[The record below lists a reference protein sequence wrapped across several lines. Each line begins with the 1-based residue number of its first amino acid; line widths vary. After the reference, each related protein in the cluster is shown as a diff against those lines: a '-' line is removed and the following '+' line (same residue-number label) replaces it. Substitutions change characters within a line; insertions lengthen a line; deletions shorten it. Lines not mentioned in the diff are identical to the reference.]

1 MREANGLGVKPA
13 RTRRMKS
20 EETWVCIPALTLTS
34 IVASRK
40 FLNVS
45 RPCFLI
51 CEMGGFK
58 KEYYPGGNHRTK
70 PPNMV
75 EIDGMNLLVT
85 RIYSEVKI
93 E

>member
-1 MREANGLGVKPA
+1 MRNL
-13 RTRRMKS
+13 
-20 EETWVCIPALTLTS
+20 ETQVIVLALPLWD
-34 IVASRK
+34 
-40 FLNVS
+40 LNVS
-45 RPCFLI
+45 RPWFLI
-51 CEMGGFK
+51 CEMGGLK

-75 EIDGMNLLVT
+75 EIDGMNWLVT